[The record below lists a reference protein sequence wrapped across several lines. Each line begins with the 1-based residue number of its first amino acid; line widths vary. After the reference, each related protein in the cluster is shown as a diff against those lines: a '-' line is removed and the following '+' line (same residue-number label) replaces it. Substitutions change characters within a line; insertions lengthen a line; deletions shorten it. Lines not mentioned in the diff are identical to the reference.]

1 MVSSPMTSWQINGE
15 TRETVRDF
23 IFWGSKITADGDCN
37 HKMKERLLLG
47 RKAVTNLDNI
57 FKSRDVSLSMTVH
70 LVKAMVFPVVTY
82 GCESW
87 TIMKAE
93 HWRPWC
99 FWTVVLEKTLES
111 PLECKEI
118 KPVYC
123 KGNQVLNIHF
133 KGWCWN
139 QSSNTLATWYE
150 VLTHWKRSWCWERL
164 KAGGEEDNKGWD
176 SWMASWTG
184 WTWIWA
190 SSRNRWWTGK
200 PGMLH
205 LWVPKESE
213 MTEQQNWTSE
223 LN

>member
-1 MVSSPMTSWQINGE
+1 MVSSPITSWQINGE
-15 TRETVRDF
+15 TIETVRDF
-23 IFWGSKITADGDCN
+23 IFWGSKITADGDRN
-37 HKMKERLLLG
+37 HKMEERLLLG
-47 RKAVTNLDNI
+47 RKAVTNLDSI
-57 FKSRDVSLSMTVH
+57 FQSRDVSLSMTVH

-87 TIMKAE
+87 TTMKAK

-99 FWTVVLEKTLES
+99 FWTVLLKKTLES
-111 PLECKEI
+111 PLECKI

-150 VLTHWKRSWCWERL
+150 ELTHWKRSWCWERL

-190 SSRNRWWTGK
+190 SSRNRWWK
-200 PGMLH
+200 PGMLQ
-205 LWVPKESE
+205 LWVPKELE